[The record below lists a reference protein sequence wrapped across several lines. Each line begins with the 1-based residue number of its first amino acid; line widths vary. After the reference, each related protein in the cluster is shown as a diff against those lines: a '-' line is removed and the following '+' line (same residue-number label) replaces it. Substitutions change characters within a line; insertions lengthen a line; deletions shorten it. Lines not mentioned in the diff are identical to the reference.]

1 MSKIKILLV
10 EQDKSEAQE
19 LKSTLEHL
27 GYDVHYIV
35 SNGEEA
41 VKQVL
46 NKSPDLI
53 LMDISTN
60 GEIDCIEVASQVKQ
74 FNIPIIYLTIPTENS
89 MIGRTKLTEP
99 YGYIIKPYDTNQLKY
114 TIELALYKSIMKNK
128 LKESEKRYSELV
140 NNSMVGIFKANMQG
154 EITFANSAMVK
165 IFKFESVQDL
175 KRKKLSKLYKN
186 PNDWDKSIKKLK
198 DEGYFSHMEVK
209 MVSKNQKQVTLLL
222 SSYVEVNSISG
233 MMIDISER
241 KKIEEELKERE
252 EKYRNVFNN
261 ANDMI
266 SLNLMQDN
274 GLPGKFMDIN
284 EVGIERL
291 GYSRDEFLNMTP
303 SDIVDK
309 DKRSDMSVNAQELK
323 KTGEFEF
330 EIIHKTK
337 NGKKIPVEVNNHI
350 FKLDGQEVALAI
362 SRDISERKKAE
373 HALEDS
379 EERFRMLFE
388 RSKAVMALIDPD
400 SGDIID
406 VNPAAIHFYGYSADK
421 LQNMNINQINVKPS
435 EKFSHEMDITIK
447 QGSNFIIPQK
457 LAGGEIRT
465 VEIFNSPIEFNGKT
479 IIFSIINDIT
489 QRKEMEDALRE
500 SEEKYRMLFEEDPYF
515 NMILGKDGTI
525 LDVNKTITNIMGLSK
540 EDIIGK
546 NFSQIETIPKENM
559 GEYYSKIRSLLG
571 GEYVEPFESNFKDI
585 NGNISYVLIHLKTI
599 MDNGEILY
607 ILAIGGDITQRKI
620 AENEIKSS
628 LVEKNTLLQEIH
640 HRVKN
645 NMQIISSLL
654 NLQIKYVDDGKAVD
668 VLKESQNR
676 VKSMAMIHDKLYMS
690 EDLTRINFVDY
701 IKSLISNLFY
711 SYNVEDT
718 IKPALKIDRVSLN
731 METAVPCGL
740 IISEL
745 VSNSLKYAFP
755 DGRVGK
761 IFVSLKSGDEY
772 YELIIGDNGIG
783 LPEEF
788 DMDNIKTLGLMLVYS
803 LTEQIDGKISINNDN
818 GTRYTIIFK
827 ESIYKERI

>member
-1 MSKIKILLV
+1 MSKIKILVV
-10 EQDKSEAQE
+10 EHDKSQAKE
-19 LKSTLEHL
+19 LRSTLEHL
-27 GYDVHYIV
+27 GYVPYIV
-35 SNGEEA
+35 STGEKA

-46 NKSPDLI
+46 NNPPDLI
-53 LMDISTN
+53 LMDISSN
-60 GEIDCIEVASQVKQ
+60 GDIDCIEAASQIKK
-74 FNIPIIYLTIPTENS
+74 FNIPLIYLTVYSEHS
-89 MIGRTKLTEP
+89 MIEHTKFTEP
-99 YGYIIKPYDTNQLKY
+99 CEYIIKPYDANQLKY
-114 TIELALYKSIMKNK
+114 IIELALYKNMMKNK

-140 NNSMVGIFKANMQG
+140 NNSMVGIYKANMHG
-154 EITFANSAMVK
+154 DITFANNAMVE
-165 IFKFESVQDL
+165 IFNFESVQDL
-175 KRKKLSKLYKN
+175 KRNKLSNLYKN
-186 PNDWDKSIKKLK
+186 PDDWDRSIKKLQI
-198 DEGYFSHMEVK
+198 EGSFSHMEVK
-209 MVSKNQKQVTLLL
+209 MVSKNKEPVTVLL
-222 SSYVEVNSISG
+222 SSYMEFNFISG

-241 KKIEEELKERE
+241 KKIEEELKGRE

-274 GLPGKFMDIN
+274 GLPGKFIDVN

-291 GYSRDEFLNMTP
+291 GYTRDEFLNMTP

-309 DKRSDMSVNAQELK
+309 DNKFKMPINAQELK
-323 KTGEFEF
+323 KTGDFEF
-330 EIIHKTK
+330 EIIHETK

-350 FKLDGQEVALAI
+350 FKLNGHEVALAI
-362 SRDISERKKAE
+362 SRDISERKRAE

-388 RSKAVMALIDPD
+388 RSNAIMALIDPD

-406 VNPAAIHFYGYSADK
+406 ANPAAIHFYGYSDDK
-421 LQNMNINQINVKPS
+421 LKNMNIDEINELSS
-435 EKFSHEMDITIK
+435 EKFFLTNGINIK

-457 LAGGEIRT
+457 LANGEIRT
-465 VEIFNSPIEFNGKT
+465 VEVFNSPIEFNGKT

-525 LDVNKTITNIMGLSK
+525 LDVNNTITNIMGLSK
-540 EDIIGK
+540 EDIVGK
-546 NFSQIETIPKENM
+546 NFSQIETIPKEDL
-559 GEYYSKIRSLLG
+559 GEYYSKIKSLLD
-571 GEYVEPFESNFKDI
+571 GEYVEPFESHFRDI
-585 NGNISYVLIHLKTI
+585 DGNISYVLIHLKAI
-599 MDNGEILY
+599 MDNGNILY

-628 LVEKNTLLQEIH
+628 LVEKNILLQEIH

-701 IKSLISNLFY
+701 IKSLVSNLFY

-718 IKPALKIDRVSLN
+718 IQPILKIDKVSLN

-755 DGRVGK
+755 HGGVGK
-761 IFVSLKSGDEY
+761 IFVSLRSMDEY
-772 YELIIGDNGIG
+772 YELIISDNGIG

-788 DMDNIKTLGLMLVYS
+788 DMENIKTLGLMLVYS
-803 LTEQIDGKISINNDN
+803 LTEQIDGKISINTDN
-818 GTRYTIIFK
+818 GTRYRIIFK
-827 ESIYKERI
+827 ESIYKDRI

>member
-1 MSKIKILLV
+1 
-10 EQDKSEAQE
+10 
-19 LKSTLEHL
+19 
-27 GYDVHYIV
+27 
-35 SNGEEA
+35 
-41 VKQVL
+41 
-46 NKSPDLI
+46 
-53 LMDISTN
+53 
-60 GEIDCIEVASQVKQ
+60 
-74 FNIPIIYLTIPTENS
+74 
-89 MIGRTKLTEP
+89 
-99 YGYIIKPYDTNQLKY
+99 
-114 TIELALYKSIMKNK
+114 
-128 LKESEKRYSELV
+128 
-140 NNSMVGIFKANMQG
+140 
-154 EITFANSAMVK
+154 
-165 IFKFESVQDL
+165 
-175 KRKKLSKLYKN
+175 
-186 PNDWDKSIKKLK
+186 
-198 DEGYFSHMEVK
+198 
-209 MVSKNQKQVTLLL
+209 
-222 SSYVEVNSISG
+222 
-233 MMIDISER
+233 
-241 KKIEEELKERE
+241 
-252 EKYRNVFNN
+252 
-261 ANDMI
+261 
-266 SLNLMQDN
+266 
-274 GLPGKFMDIN
+274 
-284 EVGIERL
+284 
-291 GYSRDEFLNMTP
+291 
-303 SDIVDK
+303 
-309 DKRSDMSVNAQELK
+309 
-323 KTGEFEF
+323 
-330 EIIHKTK
+330 
-337 NGKKIPVEVNNHI
+337 
-350 FKLDGQEVALAI
+350 
-362 SRDISERKKAE
+362 
-373 HALEDS
+373 
-379 EERFRMLFE
+379 
-388 RSKAVMALIDPD
+388 MALIDPD

-465 VEIFNSPIEFNGKT
+465 VEIFNSLIEFNGKT

>member
-10 EQDKSEAQE
+10 EHYKSEAQK
-19 LKSTLEHL
+19 LRSTLEHL
-27 GYDVHYIV
+27 GYDVPYIV
-35 SNGEEA
+35 STGDEA

-53 LMDISTN
+53 LMNISSN
-60 GEIDCIEVASQVKQ
+60 GEIDCIEVASQIKK

-89 MIGRTKLTEP
+89 TIEQTKLTEP
-99 YGYIIKPYDTNQLKY
+99 YGYIIKPYDSNQLKY
-114 TIELALYKSIMKNK
+114 TIELALYKSTMKNK

-140 NNSMVGIFKANMQG
+140 NNSMVGIYKATMQG
-154 EITFANSAMVK
+154 DITFANNAMVK
-165 IFKFESVQDL
+165 IFNFESVQDL
-175 KRKKLSKLYKN
+175 KRKKLYKLYKN
-186 PNDWDKSIKKLK
+186 PNDWDKFIKKLQ
-198 DEGYFSHMEVK
+198 DEGSFNHMEVK
-209 MVSKNQKQVTLLL
+209 MVSNNGKTVTILL
-222 SSYVEVNSISG
+222 SSYMGVNSISG
-233 MMIDISER
+233 MMIDISVR

-274 GLPGKFMDIN
+274 GLPGKFIDIN

-309 DKRSDMSVNAQELK
+309 DKRSGMSINAQSLK

-330 EIIHKTK
+330 EIVHKTK
-337 NGKKIPVEVNNHI
+337 TGKKIPVEVNNHI

-388 RSKAVMALIDPD
+388 RSNAVMTLIDPD

-406 VNPAAIHFYGYSADK
+406 ANPAAIHFYGYSNDK
-421 LQNMNINQINVKPS
+421 LQTMNIKQINAEHS
-435 EKFSHEMDITIK
+435 EKFSQATDIAIK
-447 QGSNFIIPQK
+447 HGYNFIIPQK
-457 LAGGEIRT
+457 LASGEIRT
-465 VEIFNSPIEFNGKT
+465 VEVFNSPIEFNGKT
-479 IIFSIINDIT
+479 ILFSIINDIT

-525 LDVNKTITNIMGLSK
+525 LDVNNTITNIIGLSK

-546 NFSQIETIPKENM
+546 NFFEIETINKEDM
-559 GEYYSKIRSLLG
+559 GEYYSKIKSLLK
-571 GEYVEPFESNFKDI
+571 GEYVEPFESHFMDI
-585 NGNISYVLIHLKTI
+585 NGNISYVLIHLKSI

-690 EDLTRINFVDY
+690 DDLTLINFVDY
-701 IKSLISNLFY
+701 IKSLVSNLFY
-711 SYNVEDT
+711 SYNVEDI
-718 IKPALKIDRVSLN
+718 IKPVLKIDRVSLN

-755 DGRVGK
+755 DGRIGE

-772 YELIIGDNGIG
+772 YELIISDNGIG
-783 LPEEF
+783 LPKEF
-788 DMDNIKTLGLMLVYS
+788 DMDNIKTLGLMLVNS